1 MQLHLGWHFCALR
14 DGVPVLRDGSPLRVR
29 HLYEHPRRLV
39 MCRAGYH
46 DSARVI
52 DAVRYAPGD
61 ALCRVLVSADL
72 NDADKRCSRYRMTLA
87 WIDAERILFE
97 FAAKIAYCTLL
108 DRDEMRRFCPDARA
122 TETGSI
128 SGWRVTFAA
137 HGLGGSGGGCHLVA
151 EPGHAVHG
159 LLYEM
164 DDATLAQ
171 LDQISGVAQGMYR
184 QIDVRV

>member
-1 MQLHLGWHFCALR
+1 M
-14 DGVPVLRDGSPLRVR
+14 
-29 HLYEHPRRLV
+29 RR
-39 MCRAGYH
+39 Y
-46 DSARVI
+46 
-52 DAVRYAPGD
+52 
-61 ALCRVLVSADL
+61 
-72 NDADKRCSRYRMTLA
+72 
-87 WIDAERILFE
+87 F
-97 FAAKIAYCTLL
+97 AYCTLL

-184 QIDVRV
+184 QIDVRVSTGTNETVEAITYVVPAPTGAFRPSADYVRPILAGAHAEKLPSDYVAELETIVAAAVAP